1 MTEPTTT
8 AAPAPT
14 APAPAGRG
22 AGAVQSVDRA
32 IDLLEAMARSDRPMG
47 VGELAAATGLAQ
59 GTAHRLLRTLQAR
72 GYVRHDAARK
82 YSLGASAFVLGD
94 AAQRSLARSARP
106 HLTELVRLCGETA
119 NLAVLEGDEV
129 VYLAQVPSPHSLR
142 MFAEVGRHVPAHT
155 TAVGKVLLAAMP
167 PERAMSLLART
178 GLAPM
183 TPNSITDTDE
193 FLRVLAATRERG
205 WAADEG
211 EQELGVRCAAVPV
224 GKGEDVVAA
233 MSVSGPAERF
243 AGVDSEGLLE
253 QMARIAEDFAGA
265 VMGVPQGPGRVAGGV
280 SPPGP

>member
-1 MTEPTTT
+1 MTNGRTTPTPDP
-8 AAPAPT
+8 AAPA
-14 APAPAGRG
+14 AARG
-22 AGAVQSVDRA
+22 GGAVQSVDRA
-32 IDLLEAMARSDRPMG
+32 IDLLEAMARSDRPLG

-72 GYVRHDAARK
+72 GYVRHDASRK

-94 AAQRSLARSARP
+94 AAQRSLARSAQP
-106 HLTELVRLCGETA
+106 HLSELVTLCGETA

-167 PERAMSLLART
+167 PERAMALVTRT
-178 GLAPM
+178 GLAPR
-183 TPNSITDTDE
+183 TPKSITDADE
-193 FLRVLAATRERG
+193 FMRELAATRQRG

-224 GKGEDVVAA
+224 GQGENVVAA
-233 MSVSGPAERF
+233 MSVSGPADRF
-243 AGVDSEGLLE
+243 AGVETEGLLE
-253 QMARIAEDFAGA
+253 QMVRIAADFAAA
-265 VMGVPQGPGRVAGGV
+265 VMGVSQSPTGTAGGV
-280 SPPGP
+280 SQPGP